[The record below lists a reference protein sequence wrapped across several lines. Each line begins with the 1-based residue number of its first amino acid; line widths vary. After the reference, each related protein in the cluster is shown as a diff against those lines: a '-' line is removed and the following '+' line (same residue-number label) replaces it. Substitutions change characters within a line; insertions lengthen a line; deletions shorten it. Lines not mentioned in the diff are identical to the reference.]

1 MLNASISF
9 KNWRN
14 LKLFIDY
21 QELANFTE
29 NDVFISN
36 ITLWLWPNYV
46 PSIYLWTPQL
56 PTFALDQVYSI
67 KVGRNVDKSYIFIPF
82 EHWQNSKFLIRA
94 WANDP
99 TINETWTNIE
109 WVAINQTAS
118 SFQID
123 QNYVSSVGA
132 NSLWLQAQLITGLVQ
147 SSISSEYIVTGYVS
161 LNFINNNW
169 RLASCPSNIFIVVNQ
184 TNAFDVGFIDDEND
198 NVIMK
203 TIDSAGIGVYIKPV
217 NNSNFQVYLNCD
229 ENLMKSASLVFSY
242 TDAYHTNSTYW
253 QEFSVNVNI
262 FLSEPPVFLQPVQ
275 NMTVNICS
283 QKLVVQI
290 LPSIFDLDSS
300 LFKVSFLEQTPRW
313 IYISTDN
320 EFGSTYNYINVNWT
334 SDNDWQPSSNN
345 MQLIVVLYDDSGAW
359 TKYSFNINFKSYNAI
374 KFDQIEN
381 ITIDISKSVQ
391 IPATITNKQ
400 FYAEECGTTNKIDWI
415 WYQSN
420 KNSIFVFDQ
429 VECGFVF
436 GNV

>member
-1 MLNASISF
+1 MTTWI
-9 KNWRN
+9 
-14 LKLFIDY
+14 
-21 QELANFTE
+21 
-29 NDVFISN
+29 
-36 ITLWLWPNYV
+36 WPNYN

-56 PTFALDQVYSI
+56 PTFALDQVYSL

-99 TINETWTNIE
+99 KINETWTNIE

-132 NSLWLQAQLITGLVQ
+132 NSLWLQAQLINGLVQ
-147 SSISSEYIVTGYVS
+147 SFISKEYIVTGYVS
-161 LNFINNNW
+161 FNFINSNW
-169 RLASCPSNIFIVVNQ
+169 RLALNPSNIFIVVNQ
-184 TNAFDVGFIDDEND
+184 TKIFDVSFTDDEND

-203 TIDSAGIGVYIKPV
+203 TIDSAGIGVYIKSV
-217 NNSNFQVYLNCD
+217 NNSNFKVYLNCED
-229 ENLMKSASLVFSY
+229 NLMKSASLVFSY

-253 QEFSVNVNI
+253 QEFGINVNI

-283 QKLVVQI
+283 QKLVVQR
-290 LPSIFDLDSS
+290 LPSIFDPDSS
-300 LFKVSFLEQTPRW
+300 LFKVSFLEQTPSW

-334 SDNDWQPSSNN
+334 SDSDWQPSSNN
-345 MQLIVVLYDDSGAW
+345 MPLIVMLYDDSGAW

-391 IPATITNKQ
+391 IPATFTNNQ
-400 FYAEECGTTNKIDWI
+400 FYAEECETTNKIDWI

-420 KNSIFVFDQ
+420 KNSIFIFDQ
-429 VECGFVF
+429 VECGFAF
-436 GNV
+436 GKVSNLNMYRRLRHNQHYWELLSSVICNWCLRK